1 MTPDVAVVIPLNH
14 PLGPADDTVT
24 APLCSTST
32 STSRHPPPGTPH
44 SAVHILACSSLR
56 ALARA
61 LLQYHVLERDLATKR
76 LIELALVLDILHPK
90 RCT

>member
-1 MTPDVAVVIPLNH
+1 MTPLPRPYAAQAQAQAATRH
-14 PLGPADDTVT
+14 R
-24 APLCSTST
+24 APTI
-32 STSRHPPPGTPH
+32 RRFP
-44 SAVHILACSSLR
+44 SLR